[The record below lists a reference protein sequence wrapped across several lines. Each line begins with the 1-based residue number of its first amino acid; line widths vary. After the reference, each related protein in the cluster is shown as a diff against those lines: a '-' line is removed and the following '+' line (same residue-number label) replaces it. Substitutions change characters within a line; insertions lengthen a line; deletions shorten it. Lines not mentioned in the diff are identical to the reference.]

1 MSVPRILCVGALTLD
16 TNYRLKMLPHGGGKV
31 LANSVAVV
39 PAGMASSAAIAAARL
54 GGDVSLWASAGDDA
68 AGETLLAGMT
78 GHGVNCRHVR
88 RVAGSASA
96 TATVL
101 VDADGERIVIA
112 HYPLGLLQ
120 SPADGPAICE
130 FNAVLADARWPAAAA
145 LALGAGRAAGVPAIF
160 DLDVAEAAVLRQ
172 LAPLASHVVASAA
185 GAAIAT
191 GETDERRALDGLVRL
206 GGGFAAITL
215 GAGGCIFMAAPDA
228 PVRHVEAP
236 RVEVVDSNAAGD
248 VFHGAF
254 AVALAEGQEVEE
266 ALRFASGAAALKCT
280 RFGGAAGAPTRA
292 ELRAFLA
299 GTRAVL
305 A

>member
-1 MSVPRILCVGALTLD
+1 MSVSRILCVGALTLD
-16 TNYRLKMLPHGGGKV
+16 TNYQLPALPQGGGKV
-31 LANSVAVV
+31 LASSVAVV

-54 GGDVSLWASAGDDA
+54 GGDVSLWASVGDDV
-68 AGETLLAGMT
+68 AGEILLAGMT
-78 GHGVNCRHVR
+78 AQGVGCRHVR

-96 TATVL
+96 SATVI
-101 VDADGERIVIA
+101 VDAEGERIVIA
-112 HYPLGLLQ
+112 YYPPGLAR
-120 SPADGPAICE
+120 SPADGPAVSE
-130 FNAVLADARWPAAAA
+130 FDAVLADARWPDAAT
-145 LALGAGRAAGVPAIF
+145 LALRAGHAAGMPAIF
-160 DLDVAEAAVLRQ
+160 DLDVGEAAVLRQ

-191 GETDERRALDGLVRL
+191 GETDERRALDGLARL
-206 GGGFAAITL
+206 GGGFVAITL
-215 GAGGCIFMAAPDA
+215 GADGCIFMAAPDS
-228 PVRHVEAP
+228 PVRHVAAP

-266 ALRFASGAAALKCT
+266 ALRFASGAGALKCI